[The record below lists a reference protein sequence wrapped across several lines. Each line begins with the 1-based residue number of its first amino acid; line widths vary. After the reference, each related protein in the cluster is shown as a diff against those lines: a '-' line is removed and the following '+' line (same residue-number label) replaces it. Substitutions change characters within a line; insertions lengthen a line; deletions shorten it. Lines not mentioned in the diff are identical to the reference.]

1 MCEVRSRKN
10 GQEQKKKKSK
20 KKNSGQQQK
29 EMDCEKKW
37 TAMNPI
43 RRRMKKRKASSGQN
57 GQLVHWW
64 LLVHSG
70 PVNGFTYL
78 YSIMNLNTIS

>member
-1 MCEVRSRKN
+1 MVS
-10 GQEQKKKKSK
+10 SK
-20 KKNSGQQQK
+20 
-29 EMDCEKKW
+29 KKW

-70 PVNGFTYL
+70 QFFGLGIIHLFVRNCERESPGVGTVEDSN
-78 YSIMNLNTIS
+78 